1 MHELYSE
8 YFLSTLIYVKKN
20 EKEKSLK
27 LQAGILSLADVAI
40 NRSLTAGVI
49 SVMMNSSDF
58 QVMREPRRNIQKPIS
73 A

>member
-27 LQAGILSLADVAI
+27 LQAGILSLAYVAM

>member
-27 LQAGILSLADVAI
+27 LQAGILSLADVAM